1 MARDMSDDLKIDFAW
16 IEGNGDLAAERAFF
30 AKIGLSVGPEWLTVL
45 EDRLDGTWGTHLRA
59 CAHRLATWFAA
70 NWWRLRWEPQ
80 SPNCLQDPDWC
91 IAHSTAAAG
100 GGFVWP
106 NITFASEGVKL
117 SVWSH
122 PRKTPAAFESIRY
135 LNCIEA
141 LVSAVEFER
150 AVDTFLAAVISRHH
164 SLCLSDQ
171 TLPKLWAEVQGER
184 RNPEASQWRKL
195 EALCGYDP
203 DEAPEGLVAELLQD
217 PAHLGAPALEEVAAQ
232 GRHKVATVL
241 RQILALADANGQSN
255 QGGFRCTIPD
265 LTGPSAKLSDA
276 APHDLGARLAR
287 QARQEWNLGRKPIR
301 NEKLAEL
308 LGTEPGVFARSPAAI
323 SPMIMALRPP
333 KSGEFDFYINQS
345 PTTSRRFATARLIAD
360 HLQFCNGGRLLP
372 ATSAGT
378 QRQKVQRAFAQEFLC
393 PIDALL
399 EKIQTEQPDEY
410 DFAEAADFFD
420 VSPLLVK
427 AALVNHGHLD
437 REALSWAN

>member
-1 MARDMSDDLKIDFAW
+1 MERGAPTCARAPIAWRHGSPPTGGACVGNRKAPIVCKIRIGASPTAPQQPEVDLF
-16 IEGNGDLAAERAFF
+16 
-30 AKIGLSVGPEWLTVL
+30 GPISLLPVKASNYPCGRIPVRRR
-45 EDRLDGTWGTHLRA
+45 RL
-59 CAHRLATWFAA
+59 
-70 NWWRLRWEPQ
+70 
-80 SPNCLQDPDWC
+80 
-91 IAHSTAAAG
+91 
-100 GGFVWP
+100 
-106 NITFASEGVKL
+106 
-117 SVWSH
+117 
-122 PRKTPAAFESIRY
+122 
-135 LNCIEA
+135 
-141 LVSAVEFER
+141 
-150 AVDTFLAAVISRHH
+150 
-164 SLCLSDQ
+164 
-171 TLPKLWAEVQGER
+171 LWAEVQGER

-265 LTGPSAKLSDA
+265 PTGPSAKLSDA